1 MIRIETIVV
10 ETKSCTVMNLCMGVR
25 ATRVLD
31 SLIDKILKDAYDDTT
46 NSLLDSDEYTLLMDI
61 SSKLGKSEMSE
72 YIR

>member
-1 MIRIETIVV
+1 
-10 ETKSCTVMNLCMGVR
+10 MGVR